1 MAPKLDA
8 VGIICADLAKARRF
22 YGMLGLTFPDKDD
35 DHIEAT
41 APNGLRIMLDKLE
54 LIKQLDPEWEPPVGR
69 RMGLAFRCDSP
80 DDVNKTFARVVQA
93 GFRSKDT
100 APYDAFWGQRYAS
113 LFDPDGNVVDIF
125 ADLPRA

>member
-8 VGIICADLAKARRF
+8 IGIICADMAKARRF
-22 YGMLGLTFPDKDD
+22 YALLGLEFPENDE

-41 APNGLRIMLDKLE
+41 APNGLRIMLDSLE
-54 LIKQLDPEWEPPVGR
+54 LMKKLDTEWVPPVGR

-80 DDVNKTFARVVQA
+80 DDVNKTFARIVQA
-93 GFRSKDT
+93 GFKSKDT

-113 LFDPDGNVVDIF
+113 VFDPDGNTVDIF
-125 ADLPRA
+125 ADLPRG

>member
-8 VGIICADLAKARRF
+8 IGIICADMAKARRF
-22 YGMLGLTFPDKDD
+22 YALLGLEFPENDE

-41 APNGLRIMLDKLE
+41 APNGLRIMLDSLE
-54 LIKQLDPEWEPPVGR
+54 LMKKLDTEWVPPVGR

-80 DDVNKTFARVVQA
+80 DDVNKTFALIVQA
-93 GFRSKDT
+93 GFKSKDT

-113 LFDPDGNVVDIF
+113 VFDPDGNVVDIF
-125 ADLPRA
+125 ADLPR